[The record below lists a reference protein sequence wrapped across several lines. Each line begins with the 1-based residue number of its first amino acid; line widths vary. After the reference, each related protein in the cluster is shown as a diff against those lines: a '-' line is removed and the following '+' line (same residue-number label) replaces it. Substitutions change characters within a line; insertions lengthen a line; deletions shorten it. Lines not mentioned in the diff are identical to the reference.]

1 MKGIIDRLCRERHA
15 DDVSLKAMIEDSIS
29 DDYLLNKADGVR
41 REVCGD
47 EVFVR
52 GLIEISSFCRNN
64 CYYCGIRS
72 GNTSAERYRL
82 SPEEIVACCSR
93 GYELGLRTFV
103 LQGGEDD
110 WYSDKTVCSIVSE
123 IKNMYPECAVTLS
136 LGEKSRQSY
145 ANFRD
150 AGADRY
156 LLRHETAD
164 ESHYRKLHP
173 ESMSLKSRKKCLY
186 NLKELGYQVG
196 SGFMVGSPYQT
207 TENIISDLR
216 FLEELQPEMIGIG
229 PFIHHSG
236 TPFADFSDGTAE
248 LTVKLTAILRL
259 MFPDALIPATTSLGT
274 IVPDGRE
281 RGLKA
286 GANVVMPN
294 LSPVSVRKKYSLYNN
309 KICTGEE
316 SAECLRCLESRIQLA
331 GYSMS
336 LSRGDYIKRRGVS

>member
-1 MKGIIDRLCRERHA
+1 
-15 DDVSLKAMIEDSIS
+15 
-29 DDYLLNKADGVR
+29 
-41 REVCGD
+41 
-47 EVFVR
+47 
-52 GLIEISSFCRNN
+52 
-64 CYYCGIRS
+64 
-72 GNTSAERYRL
+72 
-82 SPEEIVACCSR
+82 
-93 GYELGLRTFV
+93 
-103 LQGGEDD
+103 
-110 WYSDKTVCSIVSE
+110 
-123 IKNMYPECAVTLS
+123 MYPECAVTLS

-145 ANFRD
+145 AAFRD

-274 IVPDGRE
+274 IMPDGRE

-336 LSRGDYIKRRGVS
+336 LSRGDYIKRGGVS